1 MEAGDKSPP
10 EGVQARQE
18 SSPAGDKSPPEG
30 VKALSGFHGMRQGL
44 SARRHPATRRNKRMT
59 YWRLHYHLI
68 WSTQDRQPTLTAERE
83 KMFYGVLYRK
93 AEELGLKI
101 HAAGNVNDHVH
112 VVASIPPKLSV
123 AECVRQIKGASAY
136 AINRM
141 PGSDGQ
147 FKWQAGYGALSI
159 GERSL
164 ETVMAYVAKQKEHHR
179 DKAATNIYERL
190 EPGRR

>member
-1 MEAGDKSPP
+1 
-10 EGVQARQE
+10 
-18 SSPAGDKSPPEG
+18 
-30 VKALSGFHGMRQGL
+30 
-44 SARRHPATRRNKRMT
+44 MT

-68 WSTQDRQPTLTAERE
+68 WATYERQPIITPERE
-83 KMFYGVLYRK
+83 KMFYGVLYKK

-101 HAAGNVNDHVH
+101 HAAGNIEDHAH
-112 VVASIPPKLSV
+112 VVLSIPPVIAV

-147 FKWQAGYGALSI
+147 FKWQGGYGALSV

-164 ETVMAYVAKQKEHHR
+164 ETVMEYAARQKEHHR
-179 DKAATNIYERL
+179 ENKLIAAYERID
-190 EPGRR
+190 EDED